1 MMRSVYLCSL
11 VALLAIFCT
20 ACHKKTSSPPLQAQ
34 APPLQTGKGTLHPP
48 RTTQQ
53 PEKTDTPLASPLPP
67 PSAQSVPLPPPPPP
81 KKVRHKVKTPAAKP
95 ADTAQAPAATTGGA
109 APPAAGSSGTEAS
122 AQTGAPQEAAAGVGT
137 GSPIGQLTTG
147 DSALG
152 ERTKHETADLIG
164 ETQQGLS
171 GIKRSLSTEEK
182 VTAAQIR
189 TFLKQAQQA
198 LDNGDTD
205 GAHTLATKAKLLL
218 DELTKP

>member
-1 MMRSVYLCSL
+1 MRAVGLCAM
-11 VALLAIFCT
+11 VTLLTICCT
-20 ACHKKTSSPPLQAQ
+20 ACNHKTSSPPQQAQ
-34 APPLQTGKGTLHPP
+34 APPLQTGKGTLTPQT
-48 RTTQQ
+48 TTQQ
-53 PEKTDTPLASPLPP
+53 QEKSDTPLASPLPQ
-67 PSAQSVPLPPPPPP
+67 PSAQTVPLPPPPPP
-81 KKVRHKVKTPAAKP
+81 KKVRHRVKTTPTKP
-95 ADTAQAPAATTGGA
+95 ADTAQNATGTPASSPQPGGS
-109 APPAAGSSGTEAS
+109 SSGTPSSGQPAV
-122 AQTGAPQEAAAGVGT
+122 AQTAPSVGT

-164 ETQQGLS
+164 ETQQGLG
-171 GIKRSLSTEEK
+171 GIKRSLSSEEK
-182 VTAAQIR
+182 VTATQIR